1 MHLKTL
7 PAFLLLAPA
16 VLANP
21 VATDAANS
29 DYSGDLDYFQSAL
42 DNIPSSILTVL
53 ETAVPVSWYMG
64 LMDPASQSSFLS
76 EASAGVY
83 PDWYSALPSSVIAWA
98 SSAAEN
104 GDDFLFGGAT
114 ATATATDSASESDS
128 ATGSASATASG
139 SKSGSKSGSESAT
152 VTPTAK
158 TSDTRDSTITGT
170 VSPTD
175 TKATTASS
183 EAKASGTTSNAT
195 ADASSSA
202 ASTSASSETSTG
214 GAPLATG
221 SVAMSLAGAAGLLGL
236 VAVL

>member
-139 SKSGSKSGSESAT
+139 SKSGSESAT

>member
-114 ATATATDSASESDS
+114 ATATATATDSASESDS
-128 ATGSASATASG
+128 ATGSASATA
-139 SKSGSKSGSESAT
+139 SGSKSGSESAT

>member
-139 SKSGSKSGSESAT
+139 SKSGSESAT

-175 TKATTASS
+175 TRATTASS